1 MTIRRRRLLGTAAA
15 LPLAPAAI
23 GGLAAPAIAQRAPI
37 RIGMIT
43 TLSGPGAALGNDIR
57 DGFALVVKNAGGR
70 LGGYPVEVVVADDGL
85 RPENGR
91 AIAERMVR
99 RERIQV
105 LTGIVF
111 SNVMLAVAP
120 VVLGPAT
127 YISAN
132 AGPSQLAGEGCNPNY
147 FNVAW
152 QNDNLHEAVGQSVT
166 QQGVRRAFILAPNY
180 PAGRDALT
188 GFKRFYKGEVVSET
202 YTRLDQLDYAAEL
215 AAIRAANPEAV
226 YIFLPGGLGINF
238 IKQYAAAGLRG
249 RIPLYGPGFSF
260 DQDVLPAVGDNA
272 LGCFNSSQWALD
284 LPFPANRQFVD
295 TFEAEYKR
303 LPSLYASQGY
313 DAALLIG
320 SALAATRG
328 EVSDRAAFNAALKRA
343 AFQSVRGSFRFGNNN
358 HPIQT
363 IYMREV
369 VKDAQGRMVNRT
381 IGTAFENHQ
390 DAYAAQCRL
399 PA

>member
-1 MTIRRRRLLGTAAA
+1 MLAASA
-15 LPLAPAAI
+15 AVPLT
-23 GGLAAPAIAQRAPI
+23 GLAAPALAQSGPI

-57 DGFALVVKNAGGR
+57 DGFNLVVKNAGGR
-70 LGGYPVEVVVADDGL
+70 LGGLPVEVVIADDGL

-99 RERIQV
+99 RDRIQV

-120 VVLGPAT
+120 VVLPAAT

-132 AGPSQLAGEGCNPNY
+132 AGPSQLAGEGCNANY

-152 QNDNLHEAVGQSVT
+152 QNDNLHEAVGQYVT
-166 QQGVRRAFILAPNY
+166 QQNKQRAYILAPNY

-188 GFKRFYKGEVVSET
+188 GFKRFFKGEVVAEQ

-215 AAIRAANPEAV
+215 AAIRNANPEAV

-249 RIPLYGPGFSF
+249 RVPLYGPGFSF
-260 DQDVLPAVGDNA
+260 DQDVLPAVGEDA

-284 LPFPANRQFVD
+284 LPLPANRQFVD
-295 TFEAEYKR
+295 TFEREYGR

-320 SALAATRG
+320 SAIAATRG
-328 EVSDRAAFNAALKRA
+328 RVGDRAAFAAALKRA
-343 AFQSVRGSFRFGNNN
+343 DFQSVRGQFRFGNNN

-369 VKDAQGRMVNRT
+369 VKDERGRIVNRT
-381 IGTAFENHQ
+381 IGTAFQDHQ
-390 DAYAAQCRL
+390 DAYASQCKL
-399 PA
+399 A

>member
-1 MTIRRRRLLGTAAA
+1 MPCTRRHLLGASAAA
-15 LPLAPAAI
+15 PLALATPA
-23 GGLAAPAIAQRAPI
+23 LAQSGPI

-57 DGFALVVKNAGGR
+57 DGFNLVVKNAGGR
-70 LGGYPVEVVVADDGL
+70 LGGLPVEVVIADDGL

-120 VVLGPAT
+120 VVLPVAT

-132 AGPSQLAGEGCNPNY
+132 AGPSQLAGEACHANY

-152 QNDNLHEAVGQSVT
+152 QNDNLHEAVGQYVT
-166 QQGVRRAFILAPNY
+166 QQGKRRVYLVAPNY

-188 GFKRFYKGEVVSET
+188 GFKRFFRGEVVAEQ

-215 AAIRAANPEAV
+215 AAIRTAGPEAV

-238 IKQYAAAGLRG
+238 IKQYAAAGLRE
-249 RIPLYGPGFSF
+249 RVPLYGPGFSF
-260 DQDVLPAVGDNA
+260 DQDVFPAVGEDA

-284 LPFPANRQFVD
+284 LPVPANRQFVD
-295 TFEAEYKR
+295 TFEREYGR

-320 SALAATRG
+320 SAIAATRG
-328 EVSDRAAFNAALKRA
+328 RVGDRAAFAAALKRA
-343 AFQSVRGSFRFGNNN
+343 DFQSVRGRFRFGNNN

-369 VKDAQGRMVNRT
+369 VKDEKGRIVNRT
-381 IGTAFENHQ
+381 IGTAFEDHQ
-390 DAYAAQCRL
+390 DAYATQCKL
-399 PA
+399 T

>member
-1 MTIRRRRLLGTAAA
+1 LLGASAAA
-15 LPLAPAAI
+15 PLALATPA
-23 GGLAAPAIAQRAPI
+23 LAQSGPI

-57 DGFALVVKNAGGR
+57 DGFNLVVKNAGGR
-70 LGGYPVEVVVADDGL
+70 LGGLPVEVVIADDGL

-120 VVLGPAT
+120 VVLPVAT

-132 AGPSQLAGEGCNPNY
+132 AGPSQLAGEACHANY

-152 QNDNLHEAVGQSVT
+152 QNDNLHEAVGQYVT
-166 QQGVRRAFILAPNY
+166 QQGKRRVYLVAPNY

-188 GFKRFYKGEVVSET
+188 GFKRFFRGEVVAEQ

-215 AAIRAANPEAV
+215 AAIRTAGPEAV

-238 IKQYAAAGLRG
+238 IKQYAAAGLRE
-249 RIPLYGPGFSF
+249 RVPLYGPGFSF
-260 DQDVLPAVGDNA
+260 DQDVFPAVGEDA
-272 LGCFNSSQWALD
+272 LGCFNSSQWGLD
-284 LPFPANRQFVD
+284 LPVPANRQFVD
-295 TFEAEYKR
+295 TFEREYGR

-320 SALAATRG
+320 SAIAATRG
-328 EVSDRAAFNAALKRA
+328 RVGDRAAFAAALKRA
-343 AFQSVRGSFRFGNNN
+343 DFQSVRGRFRFGNNN

-369 VKDAQGRMVNRT
+369 VKDGKGRIVNRT
-381 IGTAFENHQ
+381 IGTAFEDHQ
-390 DAYAAQCRL
+390 DAYATQCKL
-399 PA
+399 T

>member
-15 LPLAPAAI
+15 LPLAPMAL
-23 GGLAAPAIAQRAPI
+23 GGLAAPAIAQSGPV

-57 DGFALVVKNAGGR
+57 DGFNLVVKNAGGR

-91 AIAERMVR
+91 AVAERMVR
-99 RERIQV
+99 RDRIQV
-105 LTGIVF
+105 MTGIVF

-120 VVLGPAT
+120 VVLPAAT

-132 AGPSQLAGEGCNPNY
+132 AGPSQLAGEGCNANY

-152 QNDNLHEAVGQSVT
+152 QNDNLHEAVGQYVT
-166 QQGVRRAFILAPNY
+166 QRGVKRAFILAPNY

-215 AAIRAANPEAV
+215 AAIRSAGPEAV

-260 DQDVLPAVGDNA
+260 DQDVLPAVGDDA

-295 TFEAEYKR
+295 TFEAEYRR

-328 EVSDRAAFNAALKRA
+328 QVGNRAAFNAAVKRA
-343 AFQSVRGSFRFGNNN
+343 DFQSVRGSFRFGNNN

-369 VKDAQGRMVNRT
+369 VRDGQGRVVNRT
-381 IGTAFENHQ
+381 IATAFENHQ
-390 DAYAAQCRL
+390 DAYAAQCTL

>member
-1 MTIRRRRLLGTAAA
+1 VLAASA
-15 LPLAPAAI
+15 AVPLA
-23 GGLAAPAIAQRAPI
+23 GLAAPAVAQSEPI

-57 DGFALVVKNAGGR
+57 DGFNLVVKNAGGR
-70 LGGYPVEVVVADDGL
+70 LGGLPVEVVIADDGL

-99 RERIQV
+99 RDRIQV

-120 VVLGPAT
+120 VVLPAAT

-132 AGPSQLAGEGCNPNY
+132 AGPSQLAGEGCNANY

-152 QNDNLHEAVGQSVT
+152 QNDNLHEAVGQYVT
-166 QQGVRRAFILAPNY
+166 QQGKRRAYILAPNY

-188 GFKRFYKGEVVSET
+188 GFKRFFKGEVIAEQ

-215 AAIRAANPEAV
+215 AAIRNANPEAV

-249 RIPLYGPGFSF
+249 RVPLYGPGFSF
-260 DQDVLPAVGDNA
+260 DQDVLPAVGEDA

-284 LPFPANRQFVD
+284 LPLPANRQFVD
-295 TFEAEYKR
+295 TFEREYGR

-320 SALAATRG
+320 SAIAATRG
-328 EVSDRAAFNAALKRA
+328 RVGDRAAFAAALKRA
-343 AFQSVRGSFRFGNNN
+343 DFQSVRGQFRFGNNN

-369 VKDAQGRMVNRT
+369 VKDERGRIVNRT
-381 IGTAFENHQ
+381 IGTAFQDHQ
-390 DAYAAQCRL
+390 DAYASQCRL
-399 PA
+399 A

>member
-1 MTIRRRRLLGTAAA
+1 MALTRRSVLAASA
-15 LPLAPAAI
+15 AVPLA
-23 GGLAAPAIAQRAPI
+23 GLAAPALAQSGPI

-57 DGFALVVKNAGGR
+57 DGFNLVVRNASGR
-70 LGGYPVEVVVADDGL
+70 LGGLPVEVVIADDGL

-99 RERIQV
+99 RDRIQV

-120 VVLGPAT
+120 VVLPAAT

-132 AGPSQLAGEGCNPNY
+132 AGPSQLAGEGCNANY

-152 QNDNLHEAVGQSVT
+152 QNDNLHEAVGQYVT
-166 QQGVRRAFILAPNY
+166 QHGKRRAYILAPNY

-188 GFKRFYKGEVVSET
+188 GFKRFFKGEVIAEQ

-215 AAIRAANPEAV
+215 AAIRNADPEAV

-249 RIPLYGPGFSF
+249 RVPLYGPGFSF
-260 DQDVLPAVGDNA
+260 DQDVLPAVGEDA

-284 LPFPANRQFVD
+284 LPAPANRQFVD
-295 TFEAEYKR
+295 TFEREYGR

-320 SALAATRG
+320 SAIAATRG
-328 EVSDRAAFNAALKRA
+328 QVGDRAAFAAALKRA
-343 AFQSVRGSFRFGNNN
+343 DFQSVRGAFRFGNNN

-369 VKDAQGRMVNRT
+369 VRDERGRFVNRT
-381 IGTAFENHQ
+381 IGTAFQDHQ
-390 DAYAAQCRL
+390 DAYASQCRL
-399 PA
+399 T

>member
-1 MTIRRRRLLGTAAA
+1 VLAASA
-15 LPLAPAAI
+15 AVPLA
-23 GGLAAPAIAQRAPI
+23 GLAAPAVAQSGPI

-57 DGFALVVKNAGGR
+57 DGFNLVVKNAGGR
-70 LGGYPVEVVVADDGL
+70 LGGLPVEVVIADDGL

-99 RERIQV
+99 RDRIQV

-120 VVLGPAT
+120 VVLPVAT

-132 AGPSQLAGEGCNPNY
+132 AGPSQLAGEGCNANY

-152 QNDNLHEAVGQSVT
+152 QNDNLHEAVGQYVT
-166 QQGVRRAFILAPNY
+166 QQGIRRAYILAPNY

-188 GFKRFYKGEVVSET
+188 GFKRFFKGEVIAEQ

-215 AAIRAANPEAV
+215 AAIRNANPEAV

-249 RIPLYGPGFSF
+249 RVPLYGPGFSF
-260 DQDVLPAVGDNA
+260 DQDVLPAVGEDA

-284 LPFPANRQFVD
+284 LPVPANRQFVD
-295 TFEAEYKR
+295 TFEREYGR

-320 SALAATRG
+320 SAIAATRG
-328 EVSDRAAFNAALKRA
+328 RVGDRAAFAAALKRA
-343 AFQSVRGSFRFGNNN
+343 DFQSVRGRFRFGNNN

-369 VKDAQGRMVNRT
+369 VKDERGRIVNRT
-381 IGTAFENHQ
+381 IGTAFQDHQ
-390 DAYAAQCRL
+390 DAYASQCRL
-399 PA
+399 A

>member
-1 MTIRRRRLLGTAAA
+1 MRLTRRGVLAATAAMPVA
-15 LPLAPAAI
+15 
-23 GGLAAPAIAQRAPI
+23 GLAAPALAQSGPI

-57 DGFALVVKNAGGR
+57 DGFNLVVKNASGR
-70 LGGYPVEVVVADDGL
+70 LGGLPVEVVIADDGL

-99 RERIQV
+99 RDRIQV

-120 VVLGPAT
+120 VVLPAAT

-132 AGPSQLAGEGCNPNY
+132 AGPSQLAGEGCNANY

-152 QNDNLHEAVGQSVT
+152 QNDNLHEAVGQYVT
-166 QQGVRRAFILAPNY
+166 QQGKQRAYILAPNY

-188 GFKRFYKGEVVSET
+188 GFKRFFKGEVIAEQ

-215 AAIRAANPEAV
+215 AAIRNANPEAV

-249 RIPLYGPGFSF
+249 RVPLYGPGFSF
-260 DQDVLPAVGDNA
+260 DQDVLPAVGEDA

-284 LPFPANRQFVD
+284 LPLPANRQFVD
-295 TFEAEYKR
+295 TFEQEYGR

-320 SALAATRG
+320 SAIAATRG
-328 EVSDRAAFNAALKRA
+328 RVGDRAAFAAALRRA
-343 AFQSVRGSFRFGNNN
+343 DFQSVRGQFRFGNNN

-369 VKDAQGRMVNRT
+369 VKDERGRIVNRT
-381 IGTAFENHQ
+381 IATAFQDHQ
-390 DAYAAQCRL
+390 DAYASQCRL
-399 PA
+399 T

>member
-1 MTIRRRRLLGTAAA
+1 MRLTRRNVLAASA
-15 LPLAPAAI
+15 AVPLA
-23 GGLAAPAIAQRAPI
+23 GLAAPAIAQSGPI

-57 DGFALVVKNAGGR
+57 DGFNLVVKNAGGR
-70 LGGYPVEVVVADDGL
+70 LGGLPVEVVIADDGL

-99 RERIQV
+99 RDRIQV

-120 VVLGPAT
+120 VVLPVAT

-132 AGPSQLAGEGCNPNY
+132 AGPSQLAGEGCHANY

-152 QNDNLHEAVGQSVT
+152 QNDNLHEAVGQYVT
-166 QQGVRRAFILAPNY
+166 QQGIRRAYILAPNY

-188 GFKRFYKGEVVSET
+188 GFKRFFKGEVIAEQ

-215 AAIRAANPEAV
+215 AAIRNANPEAV

-249 RIPLYGPGFSF
+249 RVPLYGPGFSF
-260 DQDVLPAVGDNA
+260 DQDVLPAVGEDA

-284 LPFPANRQFVD
+284 LPVPANRQFVD
-295 TFEAEYKR
+295 TFEREYGR

-320 SALAATRG
+320 SAIAATRG
-328 EVSDRAAFNAALKRA
+328 RVGDRAAFAAALKRA
-343 AFQSVRGSFRFGNNN
+343 DFQSVRGQFRFGNNN

-369 VKDAQGRMVNRT
+369 VKDERGRIVNRT
-381 IGTAFENHQ
+381 IGTAFQDHQ
-390 DAYAAQCRL
+390 DAYASQCRL
-399 PA
+399 A

>member
-1 MTIRRRRLLGTAAA
+1 MRLTRRDVLAASA
-15 LPLAPAAI
+15 AVPLT
-23 GGLAAPAIAQRAPI
+23 GLAAPALAQSGPI

-57 DGFALVVKNAGGR
+57 DGFNLVVKNAGGR
-70 LGGYPVEVVVADDGL
+70 LGGLPVEVMVADDGL

-99 RERIQV
+99 RDRIQV

-111 SNVMLAVAP
+111 SNVLLAVAP
-120 VVLGPAT
+120 VVLPAAT

-152 QNDNLHEAVGQSVT
+152 QNDNLHEAVGQYVT
-166 QQGVRRAFILAPNY
+166 QQGKQRAYILAPNY

-188 GFKRFYKGEVVSET
+188 GFKRFFKGEVIAEQ

-215 AAIRAANPEAV
+215 AAIRNANPEAV

-249 RIPLYGPGFSF
+249 RVPLYGPGFSF
-260 DQDVLPAVGDNA
+260 DQDVLPAVGEDA

-284 LPFPANRQFVD
+284 LPVPANRQFVD
-295 TFEAEYKR
+295 TFEREYGR

-320 SALAATRG
+320 SAIAATGGRVG
-328 EVSDRAAFNAALKRA
+328 DRAAFAAALKRA
-343 AFQSVRGSFRFGNNN
+343 DFQSVRGRFRFGNNN

-369 VKDAQGRMVNRT
+369 VRDERGRIVNRT
-381 IGTAFENHQ
+381 IGTAFQDHQ
-390 DAYAAQCRL
+390 DAYASQCRL
-399 PA
+399 T

>member
-1 MTIRRRRLLGTAAA
+1 VLAASA
-15 LPLAPAAI
+15 AVPLA
-23 GGLAAPAIAQRAPI
+23 GLAAPGLAQSGPI

-57 DGFALVVKNAGGR
+57 DGFNLVVKNAGGR
-70 LGGYPVEVVVADDGL
+70 LGGLPVEVVIADDGL

-99 RERIQV
+99 RDRIQV

-120 VVLGPAT
+120 VVLPVAT

-132 AGPSQLAGEGCNPNY
+132 AGPSQLAGEGCNANY

-152 QNDNLHEAVGQSVT
+152 QNDNLHEAVGQYVT
-166 QQGVRRAFILAPNY
+166 QQGIRRAYILAPNY

-188 GFKRFYKGEVVSET
+188 GFKRFFKGEVIAEQ

-215 AAIRAANPEAV
+215 AAIRNANPEAV

-249 RIPLYGPGFSF
+249 RVPLYGPGFSF
-260 DQDVLPAVGDNA
+260 DQDVLPAVGEDA

-284 LPFPANRQFVD
+284 LPLPANRQFVD
-295 TFEAEYKR
+295 TFEREYGR

-320 SALAATRG
+320 SAIAATRG
-328 EVSDRAAFNAALKRA
+328 RVGDRAAFAAALKRA
-343 AFQSVRGSFRFGNNN
+343 DFQSVRGQFRFGNNN

-369 VKDAQGRMVNRT
+369 VKDERGRIVNRT
-381 IGTAFENHQ
+381 IGTAFQDHQ
-390 DAYAAQCRL
+390 DAYASQCRL
-399 PA
+399 T

>member
-1 MTIRRRRLLGTAAA
+1 MDLTRRSVLAASA
-15 LPLAPAAI
+15 AVPLT
-23 GGLAAPAIAQRAPI
+23 GLAAPALAQSGPL

-57 DGFALVVKNAGGR
+57 DGFNLVVKNAGGR
-70 LGGYPVEVVVADDGL
+70 LGGLPVEVVIADDGL

-99 RERIQV
+99 RDRIQV

-120 VVLGPAT
+120 VVLPTAT

-132 AGPSQLAGEGCNPNY
+132 AGPSQLAGEGCNANY

-152 QNDNLHEAVGQSVT
+152 QNDNLHEAVGQYVS
-166 QQGVRRAFILAPNY
+166 QQGKRRAYILAPNY

-188 GFKRFYKGEVVSET
+188 GFKRFFKGEVIAEQ

-215 AAIRAANPEAV
+215 AAIRNAAPEAV

-249 RIPLYGPGFSF
+249 RVPLYGPGFSF
-260 DQDVLPAVGDNA
+260 DQDVLPAVGEDA

-284 LPFPANRQFVD
+284 LPLPANRQFVD
-295 TFEAEYKR
+295 TFEREYGR

-320 SALAATRG
+320 SAIAATRG
-328 EVSDRAAFNAALKRA
+328 RVGDRAAFGAALKRA
-343 AFQSVRGSFRFGNNN
+343 DFQSVRGQFRFGNNN

-369 VKDAQGRMVNRT
+369 VKDERGRIVNRT
-381 IGTAFENHQ
+381 IGTAFQDHQ
-390 DAYAAQCRL
+390 DAYASQCRL
-399 PA
+399 T

>member
-1 MTIRRRRLLGTAAA
+1 VLAASA
-15 LPLAPAAI
+15 AVPLA
-23 GGLAAPAIAQRAPI
+23 GLAAPAVAQSGPI

-57 DGFALVVKNAGGR
+57 DGFNLVVKNAGGR
-70 LGGYPVEVVVADDGL
+70 LGGLPVEVVIADDGL

-99 RERIQV
+99 RDRIQV

-120 VVLGPAT
+120 VVLPVAT

-132 AGPSQLAGEGCNPNY
+132 AGPSQLAGEGCNANY

-152 QNDNLHEAVGQSVT
+152 QNDNLHEAVGQYVT
-166 QQGVRRAFILAPNY
+166 QQGIRRAYILAPNY

-188 GFKRFYKGEVVSET
+188 GFKRFFKGEVIAEQ

-215 AAIRAANPEAV
+215 AAIRNANPEAV

-249 RIPLYGPGFSF
+249 RVPLYGPGFSF
-260 DQDVLPAVGDNA
+260 DQDVLPAVGEDA

-284 LPFPANRQFVD
+284 LPVPANRQFVD
-295 TFEAEYKR
+295 TFEREYGR

-320 SALAATRG
+320 SAIAATRG
-328 EVSDRAAFNAALKRA
+328 RVGDRAAFAAALKRA
-343 AFQSVRGSFRFGNNN
+343 DFQSVRGQFRFGNNN

-369 VKDAQGRMVNRT
+369 VKDERGRIVNRT
-381 IGTAFENHQ
+381 IGTAFQDHQ
-390 DAYAAQCRL
+390 DAYASQCRL
-399 PA
+399 A

>member
-1 MTIRRRRLLGTAAA
+1 MRLTRRDVLAATAAVPVA
-15 LPLAPAAI
+15 
-23 GGLAAPAIAQRAPI
+23 GLAAPALAQSAPI

-57 DGFALVVKNAGGR
+57 DGFNLVVKNAGGR
-70 LGGYPVEVVVADDGL
+70 LGGLPVEVMIADDGL

-99 RERIQV
+99 RDRIQV

-120 VVLGPAT
+120 VVLPAAT

-132 AGPSQLAGEGCNPNY
+132 AGPSQLAGEGCNANY

-152 QNDNLHEAVGQSVT
+152 QNDNLHEAVGQYVT
-166 QQGVRRAFILAPNY
+166 QQNKQRAYILAPNY

-188 GFKRFYKGEVVSET
+188 GFKRFFKGEVIAEQ

-215 AAIRAANPEAV
+215 AAIRSANPEAV

-238 IKQYAAAGLRG
+238 IKQYAAAGLRA
-249 RIPLYGPGFSF
+249 RVQLYGPGFSF
-260 DQDVLPAVGDNA
+260 DQDVLPAVGEDA

-284 LPFPANRQFVD
+284 LPEPANRQFVD
-295 TFEAEYKR
+295 TFERDYGR

-320 SALAATRG
+320 SAIAATRG
-328 EVSDRAAFNAALKRA
+328 RVGDRAAFAAALKRA
-343 AFQSVRGSFRFGNNN
+343 DFQSVRGRFRFGNNN

-369 VKDAQGRMVNRT
+369 VKDERGRIVNRT
-381 IGTAFENHQ
+381 IGTAFQDHQ
-390 DAYAAQCRL
+390 DAYASQCRL
-399 PA
+399 T

>member
-1 MTIRRRRLLGTAAA
+1 MMTLTRRNMLAASA
-15 LPLAPAAI
+15 AVPLT
-23 GGLAAPAIAQRAPI
+23 GLAAPALAQSGPI

-57 DGFALVVKNAGGR
+57 DGFNLVVKNAGGR
-70 LGGYPVEVVVADDGL
+70 LGGLPVEVVIADDGL

-99 RERIQV
+99 RDRIQV

-120 VVLGPAT
+120 VVLPAAT

-132 AGPSQLAGEGCNPNY
+132 AGPSQLAGEGCNANY

-152 QNDNLHEAVGQSVT
+152 QNDNLHEAVGQYVT
-166 QQGVRRAFILAPNY
+166 QQNKQRAYILAPNY

-188 GFKRFYKGEVVSET
+188 GFKRFFKGEVVAEQ

-215 AAIRAANPEAV
+215 AAIRNANPEAV

-249 RIPLYGPGFSF
+249 RVPLYGPGFSF
-260 DQDVLPAVGDNA
+260 DQDVLPAVGEDA

-284 LPFPANRQFVD
+284 LPLPANRQFVD
-295 TFEAEYKR
+295 TFEREYGR

-320 SALAATRG
+320 SAIAATRG
-328 EVSDRAAFNAALKRA
+328 RVGDRAAFAAALKRA
-343 AFQSVRGSFRFGNNN
+343 DFQSVRGQFRFGNNN

-369 VKDAQGRMVNRT
+369 VKDERGRIVNRT
-381 IGTAFENHQ
+381 IGTAFQDHQ
-390 DAYAAQCRL
+390 DAYASQCRL
-399 PA
+399 T

>member
-1 MTIRRRRLLGTAAA
+1 MEFTRRGLLGASAAA
-15 LPLAPAAI
+15 PFA
-23 GGLAAPAIAQRAPI
+23 LAAPALAQSGPI
-37 RIGMIT
+37 KVGMIT

-57 DGFALVVKNAGGR
+57 DGFNLVVKNAGGR
-70 LGGYPVEVVVADDGL
+70 LGGLAVEVVIADDGL

-99 RERIQV
+99 RERIRV

-120 VVLGPAT
+120 VVLPAAT

-132 AGPSQLAGEGCNPNY
+132 AGPSQLAGAGCNANY
-147 FNVAW
+147 FNIAW
-152 QNDNLHEAVGQSVT
+152 QNDNLHEAVGQYVT
-166 QQGVRRAFILAPNY
+166 QEGKKRACLVAPNY

-188 GFKRFYKGEVVSET
+188 GFKRYFKGEVVAEQ

-215 AAIRAANPEAV
+215 AAIRSAGPEAV
-226 YIFLPGGLGINF
+226 YIFLPGGLGITF
-238 IKQYAAAGLRG
+238 IKQYAAAGLRE
-249 RIPLYGPGFSF
+249 RVPLYGPGFSF
-260 DQDVLPAVGDNA
+260 DQDVLPAVGEDA

-284 LPFPANRQFVD
+284 LPLPANRQFVD
-295 TFEAEYKR
+295 TFEREYGR

-320 SALAATRG
+320 SAIAATRG
-328 EVSDRAAFNAALKRA
+328 SVGDRAGFAAALKKA
-343 AFQSVRGSFRFGNNN
+343 DFQSVRGKFRFGNNN
-358 HPIQT
+358 HPIQA

-369 VKDAQGRMVNRT
+369 VKDGRGRIVNRT
-381 IGTAFENHQ
+381 IGTAFEDHQ

-399 PA
+399 T

>member
-1 MTIRRRRLLGTAAA
+1 MRLTRRDVLAASA
-15 LPLAPAAI
+15 AVPLT
-23 GGLAAPAIAQRAPI
+23 GLAAPTLAQSGPI

-57 DGFALVVKNAGGR
+57 DGFNLVVKNAGGR
-70 LGGYPVEVVVADDGL
+70 LGGLPVEVMVADDGL

-91 AIAERMVR
+91 AIAERMMR
-99 RERIQV
+99 RDRIQV

-111 SNVMLAVAP
+111 SNVLLAVAP
-120 VVLGPAT
+120 VVLPAAT

-152 QNDNLHEAVGQSVT
+152 QNDNLHEAVGQYVT
-166 QQGVRRAFILAPNY
+166 QQGKQRAYILAPNY

-188 GFKRFYKGEVVSET
+188 GFKRFFKGEVIAEQ

-215 AAIRAANPEAV
+215 AAIRNANPEAV

-249 RIPLYGPGFSF
+249 RVPLYGPGFSF
-260 DQDVLPAVGDNA
+260 DQDVLPAVGEDA

-284 LPFPANRQFVD
+284 LPEPANRQFVD
-295 TFEAEYKR
+295 TFEREYGR

-320 SALAATRG
+320 SAIAATRG
-328 EVSDRAAFNAALKRA
+328 RVGDRAAFAAALKRA
-343 AFQSVRGSFRFGNNN
+343 DFQSVRGQFRFGNNN

-369 VKDAQGRMVNRT
+369 VKDERGRIVNRT
-381 IGTAFENHQ
+381 IGTAFQDHQ
-390 DAYAAQCRL
+390 DAYASQCRL
-399 PA
+399 T

>member
-1 MTIRRRRLLGTAAA
+1 VLAASA
-15 LPLAPAAI
+15 AVPLA
-23 GGLAAPAIAQRAPI
+23 GLAAPALAQSGPI

-57 DGFALVVKNAGGR
+57 DGFNLVVKNASGR
-70 LGGYPVEVVVADDGL
+70 LGGLPVEVVIADDGL

-99 RERIQV
+99 RDRIQV

-120 VVLGPAT
+120 VVLPAAT

-132 AGPSQLAGEGCNPNY
+132 AGPSQLAGEGCNANY

-152 QNDNLHEAVGQSVT
+152 QNDNLHEAVGQYVT
-166 QQGVRRAFILAPNY
+166 QHGKRRAYILAPNY

-188 GFKRFYKGEVVSET
+188 GFKRFFKGEVIAEQ

-215 AAIRAANPEAV
+215 AAIRNADPEAV

-249 RIPLYGPGFSF
+249 RVPLYGPGFSF
-260 DQDVLPAVGDNA
+260 DQDVLPAVGEDA

-284 LPFPANRQFVD
+284 LPAPANRQFVD
-295 TFEAEYKR
+295 TFEREYGR

-320 SALAATRG
+320 SAIAATRG
-328 EVSDRAAFNAALKRA
+328 QVGDRAAFAAALKRA
-343 AFQSVRGSFRFGNNN
+343 DFQSVRGRFRFGNNN

-369 VKDAQGRMVNRT
+369 VRDERGRFVNRT
-381 IGTAFENHQ
+381 IGTAFQDHQ
-390 DAYAAQCRL
+390 DAYASQCRL
-399 PA
+399 T

>member
-1 MTIRRRRLLGTAAA
+1 MRTTRRSILAATAA
-15 LPLAPAAI
+15 LPALA
-23 GGLAAPAIAQRAPI
+23 LARPAIAQSEAVK
-37 RIGMIT
+37 IGMIT
-43 TLSGPGAALGNDIR
+43 TLSGPGAALGADIR
-57 DGFALVVKNAGGR
+57 DGFNLAVKNAGGR
-70 LGGYPVEVVVADDGL
+70 LGGVAVEVVVADDGL

-99 RERIQV
+99 RERVQV

-111 SNVMLAVAP
+111 SNVLLAVAP
-120 VVLGPAT
+120 VVLPAAT
-127 YISAN
+127 YVSAN
-132 AGPSQLAGEGCNPNY
+132 AGPSQLAGEGCHPNY

-152 QNDNLHEAVGQSVT
+152 QNDNLHEAVGQYMT

-215 AAIRAANPEAV
+215 ATIRSASPEAV

-260 DQDVLPAVGDNA
+260 DQDVFPAVGEDA

-284 LPFPANRQFVD
+284 LPNPTNRTFVE
-295 TFEAEYKR
+295 TFEREYGR

-313 DAALLIG
+313 DAANLIG

-328 EVSDRAAFNAALKRA
+328 DVSDRAAFAAALKRA
-343 AFQSVRGSFRFGNNN
+343 DFPSVRGAFRFGNNN

-369 VKDAQGRMVNRT
+369 VRDGQGRIVNRT
-381 IGTAFENHQ
+381 IGVAFENHQ

-399 PA
+399 G

>member
-1 MTIRRRRLLGTAAA
+1 MLAASA
-15 LPLAPAAI
+15 AVPLT
-23 GGLAAPAIAQRAPI
+23 GLAAPALAQTGPI

-57 DGFALVVKNAGGR
+57 DGFNLVVKNASGR
-70 LGGYPVEVVVADDGL
+70 LGGLPVEVVIADDGL

-99 RERIQV
+99 RDRIQV

-120 VVLGPAT
+120 VVLPAAT

-132 AGPSQLAGEGCNPNY
+132 AGPSQLAGEGCNANY

-152 QNDNLHEAVGQSVT
+152 QNDNLHEAVGQYVT
-166 QQGVRRAFILAPNY
+166 QQNKQRAYILAPNY

-188 GFKRFYKGEVVSET
+188 GFKRFFKGEVIAEQ

-215 AAIRAANPEAV
+215 AAIRNANPEAV

-249 RIPLYGPGFSF
+249 RVPLYGPGFSF
-260 DQDVLPAVGDNA
+260 DQDVLPAVGEDA

-284 LPFPANRQFVD
+284 LPVPANRQFVD
-295 TFEAEYKR
+295 TFEREYGR

-320 SALAATRG
+320 SAIAATRG
-328 EVSDRAAFNAALKRA
+328 RVGDRAAFAAALKRA
-343 AFQSVRGSFRFGNNN
+343 DFQSVRGQFRFGNNN

-369 VKDAQGRMVNRT
+369 VKDERGRIVNRT
-381 IGTAFENHQ
+381 IGTAFQDHQ
-390 DAYAAQCRL
+390 DAYASQCKL
-399 PA
+399 A

>member
-1 MTIRRRRLLGTAAA
+1 MRTTRRAILGATGA
-15 LPLAPAAI
+15 LPAAVLACPA
-23 GGLAAPAIAQRAPI
+23 LAQGEAVK
-37 RIGMIT
+37 IGMIT
-43 TLSGPGAALGNDIR
+43 TLSGPGAALGADIR
-57 DGFALVVKNAGGR
+57 DGFTLAVKHAGGR
-70 LGGYPVEVVVADDGL
+70 LGGFAVEVTIADDGL

-111 SNVMLAVAP
+111 SNVLLAVVP
-120 VVLGPAT
+120 VVLPVAT
-127 YISAN
+127 YVSAN
-132 AGPSQLAGEGCNPNY
+132 AGPSQLAGEGCHANY

-152 QNDNLHEAVGQSVT
+152 QNDNLHEAVGHYMA
-166 QQGVRRAFILAPNY
+166 QQRVRRAFLLAPNY

-188 GFKRFYKGEVVSET
+188 GFKRFFKGEVVSET

-215 AAIRAANPEAV
+215 ATIRNAAPEAV

-260 DQDVLPAVGDNA
+260 DQDVFPAVGEDA

-284 LPFPANRQFVD
+284 LPNPANRAFVEG
-295 TFEAEYKR
+295 FEREYGR

-313 DAALLIG
+313 DAANLIA
-320 SALAATRG
+320 SAIAATRG
-328 EVSDRAAFNAALKRA
+328 DVADRAAFASALKRA
-343 AFQSVRGSFRFGNNN
+343 EFASVRGAFRFGNNN

-369 VKDAQGRMVNRT
+369 VRDARGRIVNRT
-381 IGTAFENHQ
+381 IGVAFENHQ

-399 PA
+399 S

>member
-1 MTIRRRRLLGTAAA
+1 
-15 LPLAPAAI
+15 
-23 GGLAAPAIAQRAPI
+23 
-37 RIGMIT
+37 
-43 TLSGPGAALGNDIR
+43 
-57 DGFALVVKNAGGR
+57 
-70 LGGYPVEVVVADDGL
+70 
-85 RPENGR
+85 
-91 AIAERMVR
+91 VR
-99 RERIQV
+99 RDRIQV

-120 VVLGPAT
+120 VVLPAAT

-132 AGPSQLAGEGCNPNY
+132 AGPSQLAGEGCNANY

-152 QNDNLHEAVGQSVT
+152 QNDNLHEAVGQYVT
-166 QQGVRRAFILAPNY
+166 QQNKQRAYILAPNY

-188 GFKRFYKGEVVSET
+188 GFKRFFKGEVIAEQ

-215 AAIRAANPEAV
+215 AAIRSANPEAV

-238 IKQYAAAGLRG
+238 IKQYAAAGLRA
-249 RIPLYGPGFSF
+249 RVQLYGPGFSF
-260 DQDVLPAVGDNA
+260 DQDVLPAVGEDA

-284 LPFPANRQFVD
+284 LPEPANRQFVD
-295 TFEAEYKR
+295 TFEREYGR

-320 SALAATRG
+320 SAIAATRG
-328 EVSDRAAFNAALKRA
+328 RVGDRAAFAAALKRA
-343 AFQSVRGSFRFGNNN
+343 DFQSVRGRFQFGNNN

-369 VKDAQGRMVNRT
+369 VKDERGRIVNRT
-381 IGTAFENHQ
+381 IGTAFQDHQ
-390 DAYAAQCRL
+390 DAYASQCRL
-399 PA
+399 T

>member
-1 MTIRRRRLLGTAAA
+1 MRLTRRSVLAASAAA
-15 LPLAPAAI
+15 PLA
-23 GGLAAPAIAQRAPI
+23 GLAIPALAQSGPI

-57 DGFALVVKNAGGR
+57 DGFNLVVKNASGR
-70 LGGYPVEVVVADDGL
+70 LGGLPVEVVIADDGL

-99 RERIQV
+99 RDRIQV

-120 VVLGPAT
+120 VVLPAAT

-132 AGPSQLAGEGCNPNY
+132 AGPSQLAGEGCNANY

-152 QNDNLHEAVGQSVT
+152 QNDNLHEAVGQYVT
-166 QQGVRRAFILAPNY
+166 QQGKQRAYILAPNY

-188 GFKRFYKGEVVSET
+188 GFKRFFKGEVVAEQ

-215 AAIRAANPEAV
+215 AAIRNANPEAV

-249 RIPLYGPGFSF
+249 RVPLYGPGFSF
-260 DQDVLPAVGDNA
+260 DQDVLPAVGEDA

-284 LPFPANRQFVD
+284 LPVPANRQFVD
-295 TFEAEYKR
+295 TFEQEYGR

-320 SALAATRG
+320 SAIAATRG
-328 EVSDRAAFNAALKRA
+328 RVGDRAAFAAALKRA
-343 AFQSVRGSFRFGNNN
+343 DFQSVRGKFRFGNNN

-369 VKDAQGRMVNRT
+369 VKDERGRIVNRT
-381 IGTAFENHQ
+381 IGTAFQDHQ
-390 DAYAAQCRL
+390 DAYASQCRL
-399 PA
+399 T

>member
-1 MTIRRRRLLGTAAA
+1 MRVTRRDLLGASAAA
-15 LPLAPAAI
+15 PFA
-23 GGLAAPAIAQRAPI
+23 LAAPALAQSGPV

-57 DGFALVVKNAGGR
+57 DGFNLVVKNAGGR
-70 LGGYPVEVVVADDGL
+70 LGGLPVEVVIADDGL

-120 VVLGPAT
+120 VVLPAAT
-127 YISAN
+127 YVSAN
-132 AGPSQLAGEGCNPNY
+132 AGPSQLAGEGCNANY

-152 QNDNLHEAVGQSVT
+152 QNDNLHEAVGQYVT
-166 QQGVRRAFILAPNY
+166 QQGKQRAYILAPNY

-188 GFKRFYKGEVVSET
+188 GFKRFFKGEVIAEQ

-215 AAIRAANPEAV
+215 AAIRSANPEAV

-249 RIPLYGPGFSF
+249 RVPLYGPGFSF
-260 DQDVLPAVGDNA
+260 DQDVLPAVGEDA

-284 LPFPANRQFVD
+284 LPAPANRQFVD
-295 TFEAEYKR
+295 TFEREYGR

-320 SALAATRG
+320 SAIAATRG
-328 EVSDRAAFNAALKRA
+328 RVGDRAAFAAALKRA
-343 AFQSVRGSFRFGNNN
+343 DFQSVRGKFRFGNNN

-369 VKDAQGRMVNRT
+369 VKDEKGRIVNRT
-381 IGTAFENHQ
+381 IGTAFEDHQ
-390 DAYAAQCRL
+390 DAYAAQCKL
-399 PA
+399 T

>member
-1 MTIRRRRLLGTAAA
+1 MMLTRRTMLAASA
-15 LPLAPAAI
+15 TVPLT
-23 GGLAAPAIAQRAPI
+23 GLAAPALAQSGPI

-57 DGFALVVKNAGGR
+57 DGFNLVVKNASGR
-70 LGGYPVEVVVADDGL
+70 LGGLPVEVVIADDGL

-99 RERIQV
+99 RDRIQV

-120 VVLGPAT
+120 VVLPAAT

-132 AGPSQLAGEGCNPNY
+132 AGPSQLAGDGCNANY

-152 QNDNLHEAVGQSVT
+152 QNDNLHEAVGQYVT
-166 QQGVRRAFILAPNY
+166 QQGKQRAYILAPNY

-188 GFKRFYKGEVVSET
+188 GFKRFFKGEVVAEQ

-215 AAIRAANPEAV
+215 AAIRNANPEAV

-249 RIPLYGPGFSF
+249 RVPLYGPGFSF
-260 DQDVLPAVGDNA
+260 DQDVLPAVGEDA

-284 LPFPANRQFVD
+284 LPEPANRQFVD
-295 TFEAEYKR
+295 TFEREYGR

-320 SALAATRG
+320 SAIAATRG
-328 EVSDRAAFNAALKRA
+328 RVGDRAAFAAALKRA
-343 AFQSVRGSFRFGNNN
+343 DFQSVRGRFRFGNNN

-369 VKDAQGRMVNRT
+369 VKDERGRIVNRT
-381 IGTAFENHQ
+381 IGTAFQDHQ
-390 DAYAAQCRL
+390 DAYASQCKL
-399 PA
+399 T

>member
-1 MTIRRRRLLGTAAA
+1 MTLTRRNMLAASA
-15 LPLAPAAI
+15 AVPLT
-23 GGLAAPAIAQRAPI
+23 GLAAPALAQSGPI

-57 DGFALVVKNAGGR
+57 DGFNLVVKNAGGR
-70 LGGYPVEVVVADDGL
+70 LGGLPVEVVIADDGL

-99 RERIQV
+99 RDRIQV

-120 VVLGPAT
+120 VVLPAAT

-132 AGPSQLAGEGCNPNY
+132 AGPSQLAGEGCNANY

-152 QNDNLHEAVGQSVT
+152 QNDNLHEAVGQYVT
-166 QQGVRRAFILAPNY
+166 QQNKQRAYILAPNY

-188 GFKRFYKGEVVSET
+188 GFKRFFKGEVVAEQ

-215 AAIRAANPEAV
+215 AAIRNANPEAV

-249 RIPLYGPGFSF
+249 RVPLYGPGFSF
-260 DQDVLPAVGDNA
+260 DQDVLPAVGEDA

-284 LPFPANRQFVD
+284 LPLPANRQFVD
-295 TFEAEYKR
+295 TFEREYGR

-313 DAALLIG
+313 DAA
-320 SALAATRG
+320 
-328 EVSDRAAFNAALKRA
+328 
-343 AFQSVRGSFRFGNNN
+343 
-358 HPIQT
+358 
-363 IYMREV
+363 
-369 VKDAQGRMVNRT
+369 
-381 IGTAFENHQ
+381 
-390 DAYAAQCRL
+390 
-399 PA
+399 

>member
-1 MTIRRRRLLGTAAA
+1 MRTTRRSILAATAA
-15 LPLAPAAI
+15 LPAL
-23 GGLAAPAIAQRAPI
+23 GLARPAIAQAEVVK
-37 RIGMIT
+37 IGMIT
-43 TLSGPGAALGNDIR
+43 TLSGPGAALGADIR
-57 DGFALVVKNAGGR
+57 DGFNLAVKNAGGR
-70 LGGYPVEVVVADDGL
+70 LGGVAVEVVVADDGL

-99 RERIQV
+99 RERVQV

-111 SNVMLAVAP
+111 SNVLLAVAP
-120 VVLGPAT
+120 VVLPAAT
-127 YISAN
+127 YVSAN
-132 AGPSQLAGEGCNPNY
+132 AGPSQLAGEGCHPNY
-147 FNVAW
+147 FSVAW
-152 QNDNLHEAVGQSVT
+152 QNDNLHEAVGQYMT

-215 AAIRAANPEAV
+215 ATIRNASPEAV

-260 DQDVLPAVGDNA
+260 DQDVFPAVGEDA

-284 LPFPANRQFVD
+284 LPNLANRTFVE
-295 TFEAEYKR
+295 TFEREYGR

-313 DAALLIG
+313 DAANLIG

-328 EVSDRAAFNAALKRA
+328 DVSDRAAFSAALKRA
-343 AFQSVRGSFRFGNNN
+343 NFASVRGAFGFGNNN

-369 VKDAQGRMVNRT
+369 VRDSQGRIVNRT
-381 IGTAFENHQ
+381 IGVAFENHQ

-399 PA
+399 G

>member
-1 MTIRRRRLLGTAAA
+1 MAGPTRRAVLTAIASSPATSLA
-15 LPLAPAAI
+15 L
-23 GGLAAPAIAQRAPI
+23 PAIAQSQPL

-43 TLSGPGAALGNDIR
+43 TLSGPGAALGTDIR
-57 DGFALVVKNAGGR
+57 DGFNLVLKNAGGR
-70 LGGYPVEVVVADDGL
+70 LGGLPVEVVVADDGL

-99 RERIQV
+99 RDRIQV
-105 LTGIVF
+105 FTGIVF

-120 VVLGPAT
+120 VVLPSAV
-127 YISAN
+127 YVSAN

-152 QNDNLHEAVGQSVT
+152 QNDNLHEAVGQYMS
-166 QQGVRRAFILAPNY
+166 QQGIRRAFILAPNY

-188 GFKRFYKGEVVSET
+188 GFNRFFKGEVVSET

-215 AAIRAANPEAV
+215 AAIRSASPEAV

-260 DQDVLPAVGDNA
+260 DQDVFPAVGEDA

-284 LPFPANRQFVD
+284 LPNPANRQFVD
-295 TFEAEYKR
+295 TFEREYGR

-320 SALAATRG
+320 SAIAATRG
-328 EVSDRAAFNAALKRA
+328 RISDRSAFTQALKRA
-343 AFQSVRGSFRFGNNN
+343 DFQSVRGAFRFGNNN

-369 VKDAQGRMVNRT
+369 VRDDRGRIVNRT
-381 IGTAFENHQ
+381 IGVAFQEHR
-390 DAYAAQCRL
+390 DAYAAQCAL
-399 PA
+399 S

>member
-1 MTIRRRRLLGTAAA
+1 MTLTRRTMLAASAAA
-15 LPLAPAAI
+15 PLT
-23 GGLAAPAIAQRAPI
+23 GLAAPALAQSGPI

-57 DGFALVVKNAGGR
+57 DGFNLVVKNASGR
-70 LGGYPVEVVVADDGL
+70 LGGLPVEVMIADDGL

-99 RERIQV
+99 RDRIQV

-120 VVLGPAT
+120 VVLPAAT

-132 AGPSQLAGEGCNPNY
+132 AGPSQLAGEGCNANY

-152 QNDNLHEAVGQSVT
+152 QNDNLHEAVGQYVT
-166 QQGVRRAFILAPNY
+166 QQGKQRAYILAPNY

-188 GFKRFYKGEVVSET
+188 GFKRFFKGEVVAEQ

-215 AAIRAANPEAV
+215 AAIRNANPEAV

-249 RIPLYGPGFSF
+249 RVPLYGPGFSF
-260 DQDVLPAVGDNA
+260 DQDVLPAVGEDA

-284 LPFPANRQFVD
+284 LPLPANRQFVD
-295 TFEAEYKR
+295 TFEREYGR

-320 SALAATRG
+320 SAIAATRG
-328 EVSDRAAFNAALKRA
+328 RVGDRAAFAAALKRA
-343 AFQSVRGSFRFGNNN
+343 DFQSVRGQFRFGNNN

-369 VKDAQGRMVNRT
+369 VKDERGRIVNRT
-381 IGTAFENHQ
+381 IGTAFQDHQ
-390 DAYAAQCRL
+390 DAYASQCRL
-399 PA
+399 T

>member
-1 MTIRRRRLLGTAAA
+1 MTLTRRNMLAASA
-15 LPLAPAAI
+15 AVPLT
-23 GGLAAPAIAQRAPI
+23 GLAAPALAQSGPI

-57 DGFALVVKNAGGR
+57 DGFNLVVKNAGGR
-70 LGGYPVEVVVADDGL
+70 LGGLPVEVVIADDGL

-99 RERIQV
+99 RDRIQV

-120 VVLGPAT
+120 VVLPAAT

-132 AGPSQLAGEGCNPNY
+132 AGPSQLAGEGCNANY

-152 QNDNLHEAVGQSVT
+152 QNDNLHEAVGQYVT
-166 QQGVRRAFILAPNY
+166 QQNKQRAYILAPNY

-188 GFKRFYKGEVVSET
+188 GFKRFFKGEVVAEQ

-215 AAIRAANPEAV
+215 AAIRNANPEAV

-249 RIPLYGPGFSF
+249 RVPLYGPGFSF
-260 DQDVLPAVGDNA
+260 DQDVLPAVGEDA

-284 LPFPANRQFVD
+284 LPLPANRQFVD
-295 TFEAEYKR
+295 TFEREYGR

-320 SALAATRG
+320 SAIAATRG
-328 EVSDRAAFNAALKRA
+328 RVGDRAAFAAALKRA
-343 AFQSVRGSFRFGNNN
+343 DFQSVRGQFRFGNNN

-369 VKDAQGRMVNRT
+369 VKDERGRIVNRT
-381 IGTAFENHQ
+381 IGTAFQDHQ
-390 DAYAAQCRL
+390 DAYASQCKL
-399 PA
+399 A

>member
-1 MTIRRRRLLGTAAA
+1 MSCTRRDLLGASAAV
-15 LPLAPAAI
+15 PLALATPA
-23 GGLAAPAIAQRAPI
+23 LAQSGPI

-57 DGFALVVKNAGGR
+57 DGFNLVVKNAGGR
-70 LGGYPVEVVVADDGL
+70 LGGLPVEVVIADDAL

-120 VVLGPAT
+120 VVLPAAT

-132 AGPSQLAGEGCNPNY
+132 AGPSQLAGEACHANY

-152 QNDNLHEAVGQSVT
+152 QNDNLHEAVGQYVT
-166 QQGVRRAFILAPNY
+166 QQGKRRAYLVAPNY

-188 GFKRFYKGEVVSET
+188 GFKRFFRGEVVAEQ

-215 AAIRAANPEAV
+215 AAIRTAGPEAV

-238 IKQYAAAGLRG
+238 IKQYAAAGLRE
-249 RIPLYGPGFSF
+249 RVPLYGPGFSF
-260 DQDVLPAVGDNA
+260 DQDVFPAVGEDA

-284 LPFPANRQFVD
+284 LPVPANRQFVD
-295 TFEAEYKR
+295 TFEREYGR

-320 SALAATRG
+320 SAIAATRG
-328 EVSDRAAFNAALKRA
+328 RVGDRAAFAAALKRA
-343 AFQSVRGSFRFGNNN
+343 DFQSVRGRFRFGNNN

-369 VKDAQGRMVNRT
+369 VKDEKGRIVNRT
-381 IGTAFENHQ
+381 IGTAFEDHQ
-390 DAYAAQCRL
+390 DAYAAQCKL
-399 PA
+399 T

>member
-1 MTIRRRRLLGTAAA
+1 MTLTRRSMLAASA
-15 LPLAPAAI
+15 AVPLT
-23 GGLAAPAIAQRAPI
+23 GLAAPALAQTGPI

-57 DGFALVVKNAGGR
+57 DGFNLVVKNASGR
-70 LGGYPVEVVVADDGL
+70 LGGLPVEVVIADDGL

-99 RERIQV
+99 RDRIQV

-120 VVLGPAT
+120 VVLPAAT

-132 AGPSQLAGEGCNPNY
+132 AGPSQLAGEGCNANY

-152 QNDNLHEAVGQSVT
+152 QNDNLHEAVGQYVT
-166 QQGVRRAFILAPNY
+166 QQNKQRAYILAPNY

-188 GFKRFYKGEVVSET
+188 GFKRFFKGEVIAEQ

-215 AAIRAANPEAV
+215 AAIRNANPEAV

-249 RIPLYGPGFSF
+249 RVPLYGPGFSF
-260 DQDVLPAVGDNA
+260 DQDVLPAVGEDA

-284 LPFPANRQFVD
+284 LPVPANRQFVD
-295 TFEAEYKR
+295 TFEREYGR

-320 SALAATRG
+320 SAIAATRG
-328 EVSDRAAFNAALKRA
+328 RVGDRAAFAAALKRA
-343 AFQSVRGSFRFGNNN
+343 DFQSVRGQFRFGNNN

-369 VKDAQGRMVNRT
+369 VKDERGRIVNRT
-381 IGTAFENHQ
+381 IGTAFQDHQ
-390 DAYAAQCRL
+390 DAYASQCKL
-399 PA
+399 A

>member
-1 MTIRRRRLLGTAAA
+1 
-15 LPLAPAAI
+15 
-23 GGLAAPAIAQRAPI
+23 
-37 RIGMIT
+37 
-43 TLSGPGAALGNDIR
+43 LSGPGAALGNDIR
-57 DGFALVVKNAGGR
+57 DGFNLVVKNAGGR
-70 LGGYPVEVVVADDGL
+70 LGGLPVEVVIADDAL

-120 VVLGPAT
+120 VVLPAAT

-132 AGPSQLAGEGCNPNY
+132 AGPSQLAGEACHANY

-152 QNDNLHEAVGQSVT
+152 QNDNLHEAVGQYVT
-166 QQGVRRAFILAPNY
+166 QQGKRRAYLVAPNY

-188 GFKRFYKGEVVSET
+188 GFKRFFRGEVVAEQ

-215 AAIRAANPEAV
+215 AAIRTAGPEAV

-238 IKQYAAAGLRG
+238 IKQYAAAGLRE
-249 RIPLYGPGFSF
+249 RVPLYGPGFSF
-260 DQDVLPAVGDNA
+260 DQDVFPAVGEDA

-284 LPFPANRQFVD
+284 LPVPANRQFVD
-295 TFEAEYKR
+295 TFEREYGR

-320 SALAATRG
+320 SAIAATRG
-328 EVSDRAAFNAALKRA
+328 RVGDRAAFAAALKRA
-343 AFQSVRGSFRFGNNN
+343 DFQSVRGRFRFGNNN

-369 VKDAQGRMVNRT
+369 VKDEKGRIVNRT
-381 IGTAFENHQ
+381 IGTAFEDHQ
-390 DAYAAQCRL
+390 DAYAAKCKL
-399 PA
+399 T

>member
-1 MTIRRRRLLGTAAA
+1 MAIRRRRLLATAAA
-15 LPLAPAAI
+15 LPLAPSALGA
-23 GGLAAPAIAQRAPI
+23 LAAPAIAQSGPI

-57 DGFALVVKNAGGR
+57 DGFNLVVKNAGGR

-99 RERIQV
+99 RDRIQV

-120 VVLGPAT
+120 VVLPVAT

-132 AGPSQLAGEGCNPNY
+132 AGPSQLAGEGCNANY

-152 QNDNLHEAVGQSVT
+152 QNDNLHEAVGQYMT
-166 QQGVRRAFILAPNY
+166 QQGVKRAFILAPNY

-215 AAIRAANPEAV
+215 AAIRAAGPEAV

-260 DQDVLPAVGDNA
+260 DQDVLPAVGDDA
-272 LGCFNSSQWALD
+272 LGCFNASQWALD

-295 TFEAEYKR
+295 TFEAEYRR
-303 LPSLYASQGY
+303 LPSLYASQSY

-328 EVSDRAAFNAALKRA
+328 QVGNRAAFNAALKRA
-343 AFQSVRGSFRFGNNN
+343 EFQSVRGSFRFGNNN

-369 VKDAQGRMVNRT
+369 VKDAQRRVVNRT

-390 DAYAAQCRL
+390 DAYAAQCAL
-399 PA
+399 PG

>member
-1 MTIRRRRLLGTAAA
+1 MAIRRRRLLATAAA
-15 LPLAPAAI
+15 LPLAPSALGA
-23 GGLAAPAIAQRAPI
+23 LAAPAIAQSGPI

-57 DGFALVVKNAGGR
+57 DGFNLVVKNAGGR
-70 LGGYPVEVVVADDGL
+70 LGGYPVEVVVVDDGL

-99 RERIQV
+99 RDRIQV

-120 VVLGPAT
+120 VVLPVAT

-132 AGPSQLAGEGCNPNY
+132 AGPSQLAGEGCNANY

-152 QNDNLHEAVGQSVT
+152 QNDNLHEAVGQYMT
-166 QQGVRRAFILAPNY
+166 QQGVKRAFILAPNY

-215 AAIRAANPEAV
+215 AAIRAAGPEAV
-226 YIFLPGGLGINF
+226 YIFLPRGLGINF

-260 DQDVLPAVGDNA
+260 DQDVLPAVGDDA
-272 LGCFNSSQWALD
+272 LGCFNASQWALD

-295 TFEAEYKR
+295 TFEAEYRR

-328 EVSDRAAFNAALKRA
+328 QVGNRAAFNAALKRA
-343 AFQSVRGSFRFGNNN
+343 EFQSVRGSFRFGNNN

-369 VKDAQGRMVNRT
+369 VKDAQRRVVNRT

-390 DAYAAQCRL
+390 DAYAAQCAL
-399 PA
+399 PG

>member
-1 MTIRRRRLLGTAAA
+1 MALTRRSVLAASA
-15 LPLAPAAI
+15 AVPLA
-23 GGLAAPAIAQRAPI
+23 GLAAPALAQSGPI

-57 DGFALVVKNAGGR
+57 DGFNLVVRNASGR
-70 LGGYPVEVVVADDGL
+70 LGGLPVEVVIADDGL

-99 RERIQV
+99 RDRIQV

-120 VVLGPAT
+120 VVLPAAT

-132 AGPSQLAGEGCNPNY
+132 AGPSQLAGEGCNANY

-152 QNDNLHEAVGQSVT
+152 QNDNLHEAVGQYVT
-166 QQGVRRAFILAPNY
+166 QHGKRRAYILAPNY

-188 GFKRFYKGEVVSET
+188 GFKRFFKGEVIAEQ

-215 AAIRAANPEAV
+215 AAIRNADPEAV

-249 RIPLYGPGFSF
+249 RVPLYGPGFSF
-260 DQDVLPAVGDNA
+260 DQDVLPAVGEDA

-284 LPFPANRQFVD
+284 LPAPANRQFVD
-295 TFEAEYKR
+295 TFEREYGR

-320 SALAATRG
+320 SAIAATRG
-328 EVSDRAAFNAALKRA
+328 QVGDRAAFAAALKRA
-343 AFQSVRGSFRFGNNN
+343 DFQSVRGRFRFGNNN

-369 VKDAQGRMVNRT
+369 VRDERGRFVNRT
-381 IGTAFENHQ
+381 IGTAFQDHQ
-390 DAYAAQCRL
+390 DAYASQCRL
-399 PA
+399 T

>member
-1 MTIRRRRLLGTAAA
+1 VLAASA
-15 LPLAPAAI
+15 AVPLA
-23 GGLAAPAIAQRAPI
+23 GLAAPAVAQSEPI

-57 DGFALVVKNAGGR
+57 DGFNLVVKNAGGR
-70 LGGYPVEVVVADDGL
+70 LGGLPVEVVIADDGL

-99 RERIQV
+99 RDRIQV

-120 VVLGPAT
+120 VVLPAAT

-132 AGPSQLAGEGCNPNY
+132 AGPSQLAGEGCNANY

-152 QNDNLHEAVGQSVT
+152 QNDNLHEAVGQYVT
-166 QQGVRRAFILAPNY
+166 QQGKRRAYILAPNY

-188 GFKRFYKGEVVSET
+188 GFKRFFKGEVIAEQ

-215 AAIRAANPEAV
+215 AAIRNANPEAV

-249 RIPLYGPGFSF
+249 RVPLYGPGFSF
-260 DQDVLPAVGDNA
+260 DQDVLPAVGEDA

-284 LPFPANRQFVD
+284 LPLPANRQFVD
-295 TFEAEYKR
+295 TFEREYGR

-320 SALAATRG
+320 SAIATTRG
-328 EVSDRAAFNAALKRA
+328 RVGDRAAFAAALKRA
-343 AFQSVRGSFRFGNNN
+343 DFQSVRGQFRFGNNN

-369 VKDAQGRMVNRT
+369 VKDERGRIVNRT
-381 IGTAFENHQ
+381 IGTAFQDHQ
-390 DAYAAQCRL
+390 DAYASQCRL
-399 PA
+399 A

>member
-1 MTIRRRRLLGTAAA
+1 MRLTRRNVLAASA
-15 LPLAPAAI
+15 AVPLA
-23 GGLAAPAIAQRAPI
+23 GLAAPAIAQSGPI

-57 DGFALVVKNAGGR
+57 DGFNLVVKNAGGR
-70 LGGYPVEVVVADDGL
+70 LGGLPVEVVIADDGL

-99 RERIQV
+99 RDRIQV

-120 VVLGPAT
+120 VVLPVAT

-132 AGPSQLAGEGCNPNY
+132 AGPSQLAGEGCHANY

-152 QNDNLHEAVGQSVT
+152 QNDNLHEAVGQYVT
-166 QQGVRRAFILAPNY
+166 QQGIRRAYILAPNY

-188 GFKRFYKGEVVSET
+188 GFKRFFKGEVIAEQ

-215 AAIRAANPEAV
+215 AAIRNANPEAV

-249 RIPLYGPGFSF
+249 RVPLYGPGFSF
-260 DQDVLPAVGDNA
+260 DQDVLPAVGEDA

-284 LPFPANRQFVD
+284 LPVPANRQFVD
-295 TFEAEYKR
+295 TFEREYGR

-320 SALAATRG
+320 SAIAATRG
-328 EVSDRAAFNAALKRA
+328 RVGDRAAFAAALKRA
-343 AFQSVRGSFRFGNNN
+343 DFQSVRGKFRFGNNN

-369 VKDAQGRMVNRT
+369 VKDERGRIVNRT
-381 IGTAFENHQ
+381 IGTAFQDHQ
-390 DAYAAQCRL
+390 DAYASQCRL
-399 PA
+399 A

>member
-1 MTIRRRRLLGTAAA
+1 MALTRRSMLAASAAMPVAGLG
-15 LPLAPAAI
+15 APA
-23 GGLAAPAIAQRAPI
+23 LAQSGPI

-57 DGFALVVKNAGGR
+57 DGFNLVVKNASGR
-70 LGGYPVEVVVADDGL
+70 LGGLPVEVMIADDGL

-99 RERIQV
+99 RDRIQV

-120 VVLGPAT
+120 VVLPAAT

-132 AGPSQLAGEGCNPNY
+132 AGPSQLAGEGCNANY

-152 QNDNLHEAVGQSVT
+152 QNDNLHEAVGQYVT
-166 QQGVRRAFILAPNY
+166 QQNKQRAYILAPNY

-188 GFKRFYKGEVVSET
+188 GFKRFFRGEVVAEQ

-215 AAIRAANPEAV
+215 AAIRNANPEAV

-249 RIPLYGPGFSF
+249 RVPLYGPGFSF
-260 DQDVLPAVGDNA
+260 DQDVLPAVGEDA

-284 LPFPANRQFVD
+284 LAVPANRQFVD
-295 TFEAEYKR
+295 TFEREYGR

-320 SALAATRG
+320 SAIAATRG
-328 EVSDRAAFNAALKRA
+328 RVGDRAAFAAALKRA
-343 AFQSVRGSFRFGNNN
+343 EFQSVRGQFRFGDNN

-369 VKDAQGRMVNRT
+369 VKDERGRIVNRT
-381 IGTAFENHQ
+381 IGTAFQDHQ
-390 DAYAAQCRL
+390 DAYASQCRL
-399 PA
+399 T